1 LARIVVMEAALRLRP
16 DIIKYGWKLALQA
29 HDELVLIV
37 PLDHVDYAKQRL
49 REELTRQVTW
59 MPDLPVACSVE
70 AGPTYGDAK

>member
-1 LARIVVMEAALRLRP
+1 
-16 DIIKYGWKLALQA
+16 
-29 HDELVLIV
+29 VLIV